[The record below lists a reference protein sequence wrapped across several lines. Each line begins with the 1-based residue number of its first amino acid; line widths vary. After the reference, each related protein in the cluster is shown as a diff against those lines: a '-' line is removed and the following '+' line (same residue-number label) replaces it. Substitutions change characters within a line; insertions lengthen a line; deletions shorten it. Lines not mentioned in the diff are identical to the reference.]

1 MTMLHSLIHEVQDAS
16 TSGSTKRQLRALT
29 RITDLFLAGSGRYSK
44 HQVELFDEVFKVLVE
59 AIELSTRIRLARRF
73 AADPNAPAVLIRA
86 IAANDDAAV
95 AAPVLSRS
103 PVLTEPDL
111 IASAS
116 TQSQDHLLAIAQR
129 ETISEVITDILIERG
144 EQQVVHAVA
153 KNAGAQISDDG
164 FGELVL
170 RAGADGE
177 LALHVGTR
185 RDIPRHHFLK
195 LLETASASVC
205 SRLVAAHPKL
215 AELVQETV
223 TEVVDDIN
231 GEVRR
236 HSSVHAKAKF
246 RIKRLSE
253 WKELREVDVHA
264 GARAQN
270 FEKTVTALA
279 ALAGCGI
286 EVAERAVLNE
296 NPGAVQIIAKA
307 AGCSWATAKALLLM
321 TVAERKMS
329 KMDLERARENFE
341 QLERRTAQ
349 RVLEFYEARRNTL
362 THAAPTITAG
372 ETVKLEAIMG

>member
-1 MTMLHSLIHEVQDAS
+1 MTMFYSLIHEVQVAS
-16 TSGSTKRQLRALT
+16 TSGSTARQLRALT
-29 RITDLFLAGSGRYSK
+29 RITDLFLAGSASYSRQ
-44 HQVELFDEVFKVLVE
+44 QVELFDDVFKVLVE
-59 AIELSTRIRLARRF
+59 AIELNTRIRLAHRL
-73 AADPNAPAVLIRA
+73 AADPAAPAVLVRA
-86 IAANDDAAV
+86 IAANDDPAV
-95 AAPVLSRS
+95 AAPVLSKS

-129 ETISEVITDILIERG
+129 ETISAVITDILIERG

-153 KNAGAQISDDG
+153 MNAGAQISDGG
-164 FGELVL
+164 FSELVA
-170 RAGADGE
+170 RAGADVE

-185 RDIPRHHFLK
+185 RDIPRDHFLK
-195 LLETASASVC
+195 LLESASTSVC
-205 SRLVAAHPKL
+205 SRLIAANPRL
-215 AELVQETV
+215 AEVVHETV
-223 TEVVDDIN
+223 TEVIDEIN
-231 GEVRR
+231 GKVRR
-236 HSSVHAKAKF
+236 QSSAHAKARG
-246 RIKRLSE
+246 RIRRLSD

-264 GARAQN
+264 GARAQD

-321 TVAERKMS
+321 TVAERRMS
-329 KMDLERARENFE
+329 KADLEHARENFE

-349 RVLEFYEARRNTL
+349 RVLEFYEARLHTL
-362 THAAPTITAG
+362 AHASPTITSG
-372 ETVKLEAIMG
+372 EAAKLEAMMG

>member
-1 MTMLHSLIHEVQDAS
+1 MATLYSLIHEMQDAP

-29 RITDLFLAGSGRYSK
+29 RITDLFLAGSARYSK
-44 HQVELFDEVFKVLVE
+44 RQVELFDEVFKLLVDAVE
-59 AIELSTRIRLARRF
+59 VKTRIKLARRF
-73 AADPNAPAVLIRA
+73 AADPGAPASLVRA
-86 IAANDDAAV
+86 FAANNAAAV
-95 AAPVLSRS
+95 AAPVLSQS

-129 ETISEVITDILIERG
+129 ETISEAITDILIERG
-144 EQQVVHAVA
+144 QPRVVRAVA
-153 KNAGAQISDDG
+153 KNSGAQISDNG

-185 RDIPRHHFLK
+185 RDIPRHHFVK

-205 SRLVAAHPKL
+205 SRIIAANPRL
-215 AELVQETV
+215 AEVVRETI
-223 TEVVDDIN
+223 TDVVDDIN
-231 GEVRR
+231 AEVRR

-246 RIKRLSE
+246 RVKRLSE
-253 WKELREVDVHA
+253 WKELREGDVHA
-264 GARAQN
+264 GARTQN

-279 ALAGCGI
+279 ALAGCPI
-286 EVAERAVLNE
+286 EIAERAVLNE
-296 NPGAVQIIAKA
+296 NPGAVQVVAKA

-329 KMDLERARENFE
+329 KMDLERARANYEH
-341 QLERRTAQ
+341 LERRTAQ
-349 RVLEFYEARRNTL
+349 RVLEFYESRRNMLAHTDPAI
-362 THAAPTITAG
+362 TSGEAA
-372 ETVKLEAIMG
+372 KLEAMMG

>member
-1 MTMLHSLIHEVQDAS
+1 MLNSLIHEVQDAS

-29 RITDLFLAGSGRYSK
+29 RITDLFLAGSARYSRR
-44 HQVELFDEVFKVLVE
+44 QVELFDEVFKVLVE
-59 AIELSTRIRLARRF
+59 AIELQTRVKLARRF
-73 AADPNAPAVLIRA
+73 AADPAAPAALVRA

-95 AAPVLSRS
+95 AAPVLSQS

-111 IASAS
+111 IASAA
-116 TQSQDHLLAIAQR
+116 TRGQGHLLAIAQR
-129 ETISEVITDILIERG
+129 ETISEAVSDILIERG
-144 EQQVVHAVA
+144 EPQVVHAVA
-153 KNAGAQISDDG
+153 KNEGAQISDDG
-164 FGELVL
+164 FSELVL
-170 RAGADGE
+170 RAGADVE

-185 RDIPRHHFLK
+185 RDIPRHHFVR

-205 SRLVAAHPKL
+205 GRIVAANPRL
-215 AELVQETV
+215 AEVVQETV
-223 TEVVDDIN
+223 TEVIDDIN

-236 HSSVHAKAKF
+236 HSSAHAKAKV

-264 GARAQN
+264 GARSQN

-321 TVAERKMS
+321 TVAERRMS
-329 KMDLERARENFE
+329 KPDMERARANFE
-341 QLERRTAQ
+341 QLEQRTAR
-349 RVLEFYEARRNTL
+349 RVMQFYEARRNML
-362 THAAPTITAG
+362 GHASPTITAG
-372 ETVKLEAIMG
+372 ETAKLEAIMG

>member
-1 MTMLHSLIHEVQDAS
+1 MLHSLIHDVQDAS
-16 TSGSTKRQLRALT
+16 TSGSTMRQLRALT
-29 RITDLFLAGSGRYSK
+29 RITDLFLAGSASYSQQ
-44 HQVELFDEVFKVLVE
+44 QVELFDEVVKVMVE
-59 AIELSTRIRLARRF
+59 EIEVKTRIKLAHRF
-73 AADPNAPAVLIRA
+73 AADPAAPAVLVRA
-86 IAANDDAAV
+86 IAANDDIAV
-95 AAPVLSRS
+95 AAPVLSQS

-111 IASAS
+111 VASAS

-164 FGELVL
+164 FDELVQ
-170 RAGADGE
+170 RAGADVE

-205 SRLVAAHPKL
+205 SRLIAINPD
-215 AELVQETV
+215 LVEIVHETV
-223 TEVVDDIN
+223 TEVIDDIN

-236 HSSVHAKAKF
+236 HSAAHAKARV

-253 WKELREVDVHA
+253 WKELREADVHA
-264 GARAQN
+264 GARTQN
-270 FEKTVTALA
+270 FEKTVAALA

-286 EVAERAVLNE
+286 EVAERALLNE

-307 AGCSWATAKALLLM
+307 AGCSWTTAKALLLM

-329 KMDLERARENFE
+329 KVELERARVNFE
-341 QLERRTAQ
+341 ELERRTAQ
-349 RVLEFYEARRNTL
+349 RVMEFYEARRNML
-362 THAAPTITAG
+362 AHASPTITSG
-372 ETVKLEAIMG
+372 EAAKLEAMME

>member
-1 MTMLHSLIHEVQDAS
+1 MTMLYSLIHEVQDAS
-16 TSGSTKRQLRALT
+16 TSGSTKRQLRALM
-29 RITDLFLAGSGRYSK
+29 RITDLFLAGSARYSRR
-44 HQVELFDEVFKVLVE
+44 QVELFDEVFKLLVE
-59 AIELSTRIRLARRF
+59 AVELNTRIKLARRF
-73 AADPNAPAVLIRA
+73 ATDATAPAVLVRA
-86 IAANDDAAV
+86 LAANDEIAV
-95 AAPVLSRS
+95 AAPVLSQS

-116 TQSQDHLLAIAQR
+116 TQSQNHLLAIAQR
-129 ETISEVITDILIERG
+129 ETISEAITDILIARG

-153 KNAGAQISDDG
+153 KNVGAQISDDG
-164 FGELVL
+164 FSELVL
-170 RAGADGE
+170 RAGADVE

-185 RDIPRHHFLK
+185 SDIPRHHFVK

-205 SRLVAAHPKL
+205 SRIVAANPKL
-215 AELVQETV
+215 SEVVRETV
-223 TEVVDDIN
+223 TDVVDDIN

-236 HSSVHAKAKF
+236 HSAMHAKAKV

-286 EVAERAVLNE
+286 EIAERAVLNE

-329 KMDLERARENFE
+329 KMDFERARANFE
-341 QLERRTAQ
+341 HLERRTAQ
-349 RVLEFYEARRNTL
+349 RVLEFYEARRNML
-362 THAAPTITAG
+362 AHADPTITIG
-372 ETVKLEAIMG
+372 EAAKLEAMMA

>member
-1 MTMLHSLIHEVQDAS
+1 MTMLNSLIHEVQDAS

-29 RITDLFLAGSGRYSK
+29 RITDLFLAGSARYSK
-44 HQVELFDEVFKVLVE
+44 HQIELFDEVFKVLVE
-59 AIELSTRIRLARRF
+59 AIELQTRIKLACRF
-73 AADPNAPAVLIRA
+73 AADPAAPAVLIRA
-86 IAANDDAAV
+86 IVATDEVAV
-95 AAPVLSRS
+95 AAPVLSQS

-111 IASAS
+111 IASAA
-116 TQSQDHLLAIAQR
+116 TQGQGHLLAIAQR
-129 ETISEVITDILIERG
+129 QTISAAISDILIERG

-164 FGELVL
+164 FSELVL
-170 RAGADGE
+170 RASADVE

-185 RDIPRHHFLK
+185 RDIPRHHFVR

-205 SRLVAAHPKL
+205 SRIVAANPKL
-215 AELVQETV
+215 AEVVQETV
-223 TEVVDDIN
+223 TDVVDHIN
-231 GEVRR
+231 GEVRK
-236 HSSVHAKAKF
+236 HSTVHAKAKF

-264 GARAQN
+264 GARSQN

-296 NPGAVQIIAKA
+296 NPGAVQVIAKA

-329 KMDLERARENFE
+329 KADLERARANFE
-341 QLERRTAQ
+341 QLEHRTAR
-349 RVLEFYEARRNTL
+349 RVLEFYEARRNMPA
-362 THAAPTITAG
+362 HASPTITVG
-372 ETVKLEAIMG
+372 ETAKLEAMMG

>member
-1 MTMLHSLIHEVQDAS
+1 MTMLYSLIDEVQDAS
-16 TSGSTKRQLRALT
+16 ASGSTKRQLRALT
-29 RITDLFLAGSGRYSK
+29 RITDLFLAGSARYSK
-44 HQVELFDEVFKVLVE
+44 QQVELFDEVFKVLVA
-59 AIELSTRIRLARRF
+59 AIEVKTRIRLARRF
-73 AADPNAPAVLIRA
+73 AGDAAAPAVLVRA

-95 AAPVLSRS
+95 AAPVLSQS

-111 IASAS
+111 VASAS
-116 TQSQDHLLAIAQR
+116 TQSQDHLMAIARR
-129 ETISEVITDILIERG
+129 ETISAAVTDILIERG

-153 KNAGAQISDDG
+153 RNAGAQISEDG
-164 FGELVL
+164 FSELVL

-205 SRLVAAHPKL
+205 SRLVAANPDL
-215 AELVQETV
+215 TEVVQETV
-223 TEVVDDIN
+223 TEVIDDIN

-236 HSSVHAKAKF
+236 HSAAHAKARF

-264 GARAQN
+264 GARSQN

-279 ALAGCGI
+279 ALAGCPI

-329 KMDLERARENFE
+329 KADIEHARANFE
-341 QLERRTAQ
+341 HLERRTAR

-362 THAAPTITAG
+362 AQASHAITAG
-372 ETVKLEAIMG
+372 ETAKLEAMVG